1 MDRQKINTVQLR
13 WFFIDPPKPVGHK
26 IEWGG
31 LKFNDH
37 RRFPPVPVDPPRS
50 HYQKYLWSRWETGE
64 IFASQVI
71 PSQWNRGGSAVGMKA
86 CQKGAE
92 LNFNPSHS

>member
-1 MDRQKINTVQLR
+1 MQHLIKSALVSKKELQGFKISESIHVEWIKHCPNIIASSWYSGTVQLR

-37 RRFPPVPVDPPRS
+37 R
-50 HYQKYLWSRWETGE
+50 
-64 IFASQVI
+64 
-71 PSQWNRGGSAVGMKA
+71 
-86 CQKGAE
+86 
-92 LNFNPSHS
+92 